1 MSPSPSDLERLAQ
14 KYKTLGELRR
24 ARARGEPI
32 PERAV
37 FQELAAAF
45 PGALT
50 ELDTLPLDEIDRRAE
65 LLAAAA
71 AAADEATTEPWME
84 WLHVYHALLRA
95 ALFIRKR
102 TLRARVV
109 DGQKQDRIDPALAAK
124 LAEEASARAGARVDE
139 AFVQAITRPQ
149 GGRILTVVYE
159 RLSAIYG
166 APPAAIKGALFPKHK
181 GQIA

>member
-1 MSPSPSDLERLAQ
+1 MSPSPSPSDLERLAQ

-50 ELDTLPLDEIDRRAE
+50 ELDTLPLDEIDRRAD
-65 LLAAAA
+65 LLERAS
-71 AAADEATTEPWME
+71 ADGATTEPWME
-84 WLHVYHALLRA
+84 WLHAYHALLRA

-109 DGQKQDRIDPALAAK
+109 DGQKQDKIDPALATK

-166 APPAAIKGALFPKHK
+166 APPAAIKGALFPKRR
-181 GQIA
+181 GQVA